1 MNKRAV
7 EQTGLIPRSI
17 IRTFER
23 FLKQLLPGAEMLV
36 IQEFR
41 ISRYQVIVSVRCFL
55 TLILVPLLVN
65 FFSKTFLITPLVE
78 FIWNQDSNEIFL
90 NTYQQKR
97 ALYELNSFEDKIY
110 FESLLILENENVN
123 QIETIGTDQKKTL
136 SSNVLDLNLDSLNQ
150 YKKLQL
156 NTSGELGKNYQKKI
170 LEIATK
176 FNKESI
182 EAISNLFADFFSFFS
197 FSVAFILM
205 KPQIIIL
212 KSFLAESL
220 YSLSDTTKSFLLI
233 LGTDLLVGFHSPHG
247 WEVFLESFL
256 RHLGLPENVEFMSL
270 FVATFP
276 VFLDTVFK
284 YWIFRSLN
292 KISPSTV
299 ATYHNMIE

>member
-1 MNKRAV
+1 MAKRAI

-23 FLKQLLPGAEMLV
+23 FKKQLFPGSEMLV

-41 ISRYQVIVSVRCFL
+41 ISRYQVIVSVQCL
-55 TLILVPLLVN
+55 LILIFVPLLVN
-65 FFSKTFLITPLVE
+65 ILSKIFFITPLVDY
-78 FIWNQDSNEIFL
+78 IWNKYQNEIFL
-90 NTYQQKR
+90 NIQQQNS
-97 ALYELNSFEDKIY
+97 ALAELKAFEDKIY
-110 FESLLILENENVN
+110 FESLLESNSQSFLLNENDLENIILNTTK
-123 QIETIGTDQKKTL
+123 QFETKSTILRQ
-136 SSNVLDLNLDSLNQ
+136 
-150 YKKLQL
+150 KLQ
-156 NTSGELGKNYQKKI
+156 NKTF
-170 LEIATK
+170 EIASLY
-176 FNKESI
+176 NKESI
-182 EAISNLFADFFSFFS
+182 QAISNLFADFFSFCS
-197 FSVAFILM
+197 LGLVFIFM
-205 KPQIIIL
+205 KPQLIIL

-233 LGTDLLVGFHSPHG
+233 LSTDLLVGFHSPRG
-247 WEVFLESFL
+247 WEVFLEWFF
-256 RHLGLPENVEFMSL
+256 HHFGLPENTEFMSL

>member
-1 MNKRAV
+1 MTKRAI

-23 FLKQLLPGAEMLV
+23 FKKQLFPGSEMLV

-41 ISRYQVIVSVRCFL
+41 ISRYQVIVSVQCLL
-55 TLILVPLLVN
+55 TLIFVPFLVN
-65 FFSKTFLITPLVE
+65 ILFKVFFITPLVDYV
-78 FIWNQDSNEIFL
+78 WNKYQNEIFL
-90 NTYQQKR
+90 NIQQQNS
-97 ALYELNSFEDKIY
+97 ALAELKSFEEKIY
-110 FESLLILENENVN
+110 FESLL
-123 QIETIGTDQKKTL
+123 
-136 SSNVLDLNLDSLNQ
+136 DLNSTNNDPILFDSININFDN
-150 YKKLQL
+150 KFKLEENNFELKSYQL
-156 NTSGELGKNYQKKI
+156 QEKI
-170 LEIATK
+170 QLKTFEIASLY
-176 FNKESI
+176 NKESI
-182 EAISNLFADFFSFFS
+182 QAISNLFADFFSFCS
-197 FSVAFILM
+197 LGLVFIFM
-205 KPQIIIL
+205 KPQLIIL

-233 LGTDLLVGFHSPHG
+233 LSTDLLVGFHSPRG
-247 WEVFLESFL
+247 WEVFLEWFF
-256 RHLGLPENVEFMSL
+256 HHFGLSENTEFMSL

>member
-1 MNKRAV
+1 MAKRAI

-23 FLKQLLPGAEMLV
+23 FRKQLFPGSEMLV

-41 ISRYQVIVSVRCFL
+41 ISRYQVIVSVQCLL
-55 TLILVPLLVN
+55 TLIFVPFLVN
-65 FFSKTFLITPLVE
+65 ILSKVFFITPLVDY
-78 FIWNQDSNEIFL
+78 IWNKYQNEIFL
-90 NTYQQKR
+90 NIQQQNS
-97 ALYELNSFEDKIY
+97 ALAELKSFEEKIY
-110 FESLLILENENVN
+110 FESLLDSNSNSTDLILFDSINVN
-123 QIETIGTDQKKTL
+123 NKKNLQSENIFLHVKSIEIQ
-136 SSNVLDLNLDSLNQ
+136 Q
-150 YKKLQL
+150 KLQ
-156 NTSGELGKNYQKKI
+156 TKTF
-170 LEIATK
+170 EIASLY
-176 FNKESI
+176 NKESI
-182 EAISNLFADFFSFFS
+182 QAISNLFADFFSLCSLALVFLF
-197 FSVAFILM
+197 M
-205 KPQIIIL
+205 KPQLIIL

-233 LGTDLLVGFHSPHG
+233 LSTDLLVGFHSPRG
-247 WEVFLESFL
+247 WEVFLEWFF
-256 RHLGLPENVEFMSL
+256 HHFGLPENTEFMSL

>member
-55 TLILVPLLVN
+55 TLLLVPILVNIV
-65 FFSKTFLITPLVE
+65 SKTFLITPLVE
-78 FIWNQDSNEIFL
+78 FVWNQDSNEIFL
-90 NTYQQKR
+90 NSYQQKR
-97 ALYELNSFEDKIY
+97 ALKELYFFEDKIY
-110 FESLLILENENVN
+110 FESLLTMETNLKNNET
-123 QIETIGTDQKKTL
+123 TIPRTNTTFYGAAAA
-136 SSNVLDLNLDSLNQ
+136 DSLSKMLCDSQ
-150 YKKLQL
+150 SICEK
-156 NTSGELGKNYQKKI
+156 SELGKNYQNKI
-170 LEIATK
+170 LEIAK
-176 FNKESI
+176 NFNKESI

-197 FSVAFILM
+197 FSLVFVLM

-247 WEVFLESFL
+247 WEVFLEGFL